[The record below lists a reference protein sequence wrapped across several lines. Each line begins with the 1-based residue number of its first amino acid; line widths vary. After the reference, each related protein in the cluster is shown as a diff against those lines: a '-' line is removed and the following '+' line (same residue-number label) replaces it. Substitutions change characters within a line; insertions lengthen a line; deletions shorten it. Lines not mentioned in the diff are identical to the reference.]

1 MTSLAIGHYLRL
13 YNDGGAIVHAF
24 QNFFIGSNVSNAGV
38 VYSFVPF
45 GFSGTSANRQ
55 AEQQP
60 MTLAF
65 PNNEL
70 ARGYLDEALRGR
82 VPGSSDGWAQ
92 PYVAEVDVNLLDPA
106 KESVTT
112 TMLTYVGQCT
122 AGGWD
127 TTQVTMSLSSV
138 LDSVKGDVPSRTLHR
153 RLVGSLPTTGN
164 IRLR

>member
-13 YNDGGAIVHAF
+13 YNEAGAVVHAF
-24 QNFFIGSNVSNAGV
+24 QNFFIGSNVYHNGLT
-38 VYSFVPF
+38 YSFVPF

-70 ARGYLDEALRGR
+70 ARGYLDEALRGKLADSS
-82 VPGSSDGWAQ
+82 GSSAQ
-92 PYVAEVDVNLLDPA
+92 PYVAEVDVNILNPSNN
-106 KESVTT
+106 SVEA

-127 TTQVTMSLSSV
+127 TTHVKMSLSSV
-138 LDSVKGDVPSRTLHR
+138 LDSVKGNVPTRTLHR
-153 RLVGSLPTTGN
+153 RLVGSVPTTSN